1 MSNEKYTEALTL
13 FYALVHNSTD
23 EANERFNDLLVFLH
37 NNFEAPGSTP
47 ENIAECGT
55 VLHKQVPINDILCIP
70 PKVSDAVY
78 PIALAKTALTDKQLP
93 LRTSKIPEFDTFH
106 NRYGSLILQSM
117 SK

>member
-1 MSNEKYTEALTL
+1 MDNQTYTKAVEL
-13 FYALVHNSTD
+13 FNALVYNSKD

-78 PIALAKTALTDKQLP
+78 PIALAKTALADKQLP
-93 LRTSKIPEFDTFH
+93 LSASKIPEFDTFH
-106 NRYGSLILQSM
+106 RRYGSLIIQSM
-117 SK
+117 SQ